1 MAFDAALD
9 RAKELDRYFEQH
21 HKTIGPLHGLP
32 VSLKDQFHVKGMETS
47 MAYIGW
53 IGTFEGRKGT
63 GKEKVFESEL
73 VRELH
78 SLGAIPIAKVG
89 TRFQSSQPY

>member
-1 MAFDAALD
+1 M
-9 RAKELDRYFEQH
+9 
-21 HKTIGPLHGLP
+21 
-32 VSLKDQFHVKGMETS
+32 KDQFHVKGTETS

-89 TRFQSSQPY
+89 NHFQSSQPY

>member
-1 MAFDAALD
+1 M
-9 RAKELDRYFEQH
+9 
-21 HKTIGPLHGLP
+21 
-32 VSLKDQFHVKGMETS
+32 KDQFHVKGMETS

-78 SLGAIPIAKVG
+78 SLGAIPIAKTTLV
-89 TRFQSSQPY
+89 QSLWVIRPSC